1 MRFLHTAD
9 WHLGRQIRGRSRVS
23 EFEAVLTEIKDIAV
37 SEDVDVVLVAGDIW
51 DTNSPSPESDR
62 LLFSAL
68 REFVA
73 HEIEVVL
80 IAGNHDSAHKLDAI
94 GKLSELLNVHTQAY
108 VKGHDKGGI
117 IRITRD
123 NVQAEIAAI
132 PWIPDGKALDAIDVL
147 SDTVKNR
154 GIYQDFV
161 EGIYKNVVKGYTSNS
176 VHLLMGHVFVDGALL
191 ADIEGSERRLHIDVA
206 YGVDKARLP
215 QEPQY
220 LALGHIHHPQEIL
233 GTPNGSA
240 AYAGSILQLDFGE
253 REQQKIVRIIDLE
266 PGLPAKPRLIP
277 LTSGKPLVELKGT
290 PEEVLAKSEKNEN
303 KNAYIR
309 AVLEVDAPEPGMAQ
323 KMRDSAAGIVDIRL
337 DYDRIEENI
346 STVSLQDLKPEE
358 LFVRYY
364 QEQHGTIPSDELLA
378 LFREILGEV
387 VSTE

>member
-23 EFEAVLTEIKDIAV
+23 EFEVVLTEIKDIAV

-117 IRITRD
+117 IRIARD

-161 EGIYKNVVKGYTSNS
+161 AGIYKNVVQGYTPNS

-206 YGVDKARLP
+206 YGIDKARLP

-323 KMRDSAAGIVDIRL
+323 KMRDSADGIVDIRL
-337 DYDRIEENI
+337 DYDRIEENV

>member
-117 IRITRD
+117 IRIMRD

-290 PEEVLAKSEKNEN
+290 PDEVLAKSEKNEN

-337 DYDRIEENI
+337 DYDRIEENV

>member
-266 PGLPAKPRLIP
+266 LGLPAKPRQIP

>member
-1 MRFLHTAD
+1 MQEIFDQLIKSSNYKSRQLGIKKFNSENKYIKKGIALTPVKFGISFTT
-9 WHLGRQIRGRSRVS
+9 WHLNQAGALVHIYFNDGSVHVNTGAIEMGQGTYTKIAQLAANALGLPFNKIKVS
-23 EFEAVLTEIKDIAV
+23 ATRTDKVPNTSASAASSTTDLNGAATLNAISKIKMNLA
-37 SEDVDVVLVAGDIW
+37 S
-51 DTNSPSPESDR
+51 
-62 LLFSAL
+62 
-68 REFVA
+68 
-73 HEIEVVL
+73 
-80 IAGNHDSAHKLDAI
+80 
-94 GKLSELLNVHTQAY
+94 Y
-108 VKGHDKGGI
+108 VKRKYKIKGG
-117 IRITRD
+117 
-123 NVQAEIAAI
+123 
-132 PWIPDGKALDAIDVL
+132 
-147 SDTVKNR
+147 
-154 GIYQDFV
+154 

-290 PEEVLAKSEKNEN
+290 PDEVLAKSEKNEN

-337 DYDRIEENI
+337 DYDRIEENV

>member
-9 WHLGRQIRGRSRVS
+9 WHLGRQMRGRSRVS

-62 LLFSAL
+62 LLFTAL

-73 HEIEVVL
+73 HEIAVVL

-108 VKGHDKGGI
+108 VKGYDKGGI

-132 PWIPDGKALDAIDVL
+132 PWIPDGKALDAIDVI
-147 SDTVKNR
+147 SDAVKNR

-290 PEEVLAKSEKNEN
+290 PDEVLAKSEKNEN

-323 KMRDSAAGIVDIRL
+323 KMRDSVPGIVDIRL
-337 DYDRIEENI
+337 DYDRIEENV

>member
-266 PGLPAKPRLIP
+266 LGLPAKPRLIP

>member
-23 EFEAVLTEIKDIAV
+23 EFETVLTEIKDIAV

-62 LLFSAL
+62 LLFTAL

-73 HEIEVVL
+73 HEIAVVL

-108 VKGHDKGGI
+108 VKGYDKGGI

-132 PWIPDGKALDAIDVL
+132 PWIPDGKALDAIDVI
-147 SDTVKNR
+147 SDAVKNR

-161 EGIYKNVVKGYTSNS
+161 EGIYKNDVKGYTSDS

-277 LTSGKPLVELKGT
+277 LPSGKPLVELKRT

-364 QEQHGTIPSDELLA
+364 QEQHGTIPSDQLLA

>member
-23 EFEAVLTEIKDIAV
+23 EFETVLTEIKDIAV

-117 IRITRD
+117 IRIMRD

-132 PWIPDGKALDAIDVL
+132 PWIPDGKALDAIDVI
-147 SDTVKNR
+147 SDAVKNR

-220 LALGHIHHPQEIL
+220 LALGHIHPPQEIL

-253 REQQKIVRIIDLE
+253 RGQQKVVRIIDLE
-266 PGLPAKPRLIP
+266 PGLPAVHKDIH
-277 LTSGKPLVELKGT
+277 LTSGKPLVVLKGT

-309 AVLEVDAPEPGMAQ
+309 AELAVDAPEPGMAQ

-364 QEQHGTIPSDELLA
+364 QEQHGTIPSDQLLA

>member
-9 WHLGRQIRGRSRVS
+9 WHLGRQMRGRSRVS

-290 PEEVLAKSEKNEN
+290 PDEVLAKSEKNEN

-337 DYDRIEENI
+337 DYDRIEENV